1 MNKKVTITL
10 PDELTIHQYSQV
22 HNLEHLSD
30 FDKIIAYIS
39 VTTGISVDEIKTYDL
54 ASITKIGSDIKRLIE
69 VKNIFHPIFEYK
81 DVTYGYQPAS
91 KMTIGEIS
99 DLGNLCKNT
108 SQNLAEIFAL
118 LYRPV
123 TKNKLGGFQWMVKSQ
138 YKYKTGKA
146 EDLFKYYEVEKYD
159 FEFRYDRAEILKDA
173 PVGMCMGA
181 LDFFLGSVAL
191 SINATK
197 PYLSKEELKT
207 VMKSLTTITG
217 VGLEPYVG
225 SPKPIFF
232 QLPEIK
238 Q

>member
-10 PDELTIHQYSQV
+10 PDELTIHQYSQL

-39 VTTGISVDEIKTYDL
+39 VTTGISEQEIKSYDL
-54 ASITKIGSDIKRLIE
+54 ASITKIGSDVQKLIQ
-69 VKNIFHPIFEYK
+69 VRNIFHPIFEYK

-91 KMTIGEIS
+91 KMTVGEIS
-99 DLGNLCKNT
+99 DLSNLCKNT
-108 SQNLAEIFAL
+108 SQNLGEIFAL

-123 TKNKLGGFQWMVKSQ
+123 TKNKLGGFKWMVKTQ
-138 YKYKTGKA
+138 YKYKIGKA

-159 FEFRYDRAEILKDA
+159 FESRYERAEILKDA

-191 SINATK
+191 SINDSK
-197 PYLSKEELKT
+197 PYLTQDQKRT
-207 VMKSLTTITG
+207 VMRNLSQTTG
-217 VGLEPYVG
+217 VGLERYVG
-225 SPKPIFF
+225 SPKPTYF
-232 QLPEIK
+232 QLQEIK